1 MFTRSQQE
9 NDLVLSLLEGAGQEV
24 TWLGAVFY
32 GEASTFTWLDS
43 SYVNYLNWAPGQ
55 VLAGIEL

>member
-1 MFTRSQQE
+1 M
-9 NDLVLSLLEGAGQEV
+9 LSLVEGAGQDV

-55 VLAGIEL
+55 VLDRAIDRAG

>member
-1 MFTRSQQE
+1 M
-9 NDLVLSLLEGAGQEV
+9 LSLLEGAGQEV

-55 VLAGIEL
+55 VLATAICR